1 MVDKPKPGSFAPY
14 LEYMQRENQ
23 APNSAAPTS
32 PVTILEI
39 LARQS
44 QLTLPLPDLQTLS
57 RMDPSRF
64 RDALKSLLGTGYISI
79 EGAQLDEVVK
89 LTDKG
94 AEVARLARPA

>member
-1 MVDKPKPGSFAPY
+1 MADKPKPGSFSAY
-14 LEYMQRENQ
+14 LDYMQRENQ
-23 APNSAAPTS
+23 PVQSAAPAS

-39 LARQS
+39 LARQA
-44 QLTLPLPDLQTLS
+44 QRTLPLADLQTLS

-64 RDALKSLLGTGYISI
+64 REALKSLLGTGYIAI